1 MPKFHAIFMIAA
13 AVGAVACAP
22 RTKIPETRLQMP
34 SQLQSPLVSDAAV
47 EAQWWRQFDDDV
59 LNALIDD
66 AFTANRDIA
75 SAVARVTAARELAGA
90 VRAEQL
96 PFGGASATAARQHLS
111 AHEAGGDLSSRTGSR
126 VSNGLQIGWEA
137 DVFGRI
143 RAASRVAAANA
154 RALEQDVRAVQVA
167 VVAEVASA
175 YFELRGAEREL
186 VLIDELQSRAATH
199 TRVLRAQVEAGRTT
213 RLDLLRAQ
221 QVQEELA
228 TERAAV
234 IAVRDRAIY
243 RLASLTAHTE
253 PQWHVPAAPSR
264 EFRATALAIGTPMDL
279 LKRRPDVSGAEIRVV
294 AAAERAGISRAE
306 LYPRVDVSGNLGL
319 IAGSVGQL
327 TAASAASWLLAPRI
341 VWSFLDWP
349 QLRRRARAADALT
362 DAAFAEYE
370 QTLLRA
376 LEETRA
382 GISSYAAA
390 VEQLRASNQRSADA
404 TDALKIVE
412 AQYRE
417 GLVDSLA
424 RTLAERDA
432 IRANLAAT
440 RALTSQRQAIVD
452 VYRALGGGWQ

>member
-1 MPKFHAIFMIAA
+1 
-13 AVGAVACAP
+13 
-22 RTKIPETRLQMP
+22 
-34 SQLQSPLVSDAAV
+34 
-47 EAQWWRQFDDDV
+47 
-59 LNALIDD
+59 
-66 AFTANRDIA
+66 
-75 SAVARVTAARELAGA
+75 
-90 VRAEQL
+90 
-96 PFGGASATAARQHLS
+96 
-111 AHEAGGDLSSRTGSR
+111 
-126 VSNGLQIGWEA
+126 
-137 DVFGRI
+137 
-143 RAASRVAAANA
+143 
-154 RALEQDVRAVQVA
+154 
-167 VVAEVASA
+167 
-175 YFELRGAEREL
+175 
-186 VLIDELQSRAATH
+186 
-199 TRVLRAQVEAGRTT
+199 
-213 RLDLLRAQ
+213 
-221 QVQEELA
+221 
-228 TERAAV
+228 
-234 IAVRDRAIY
+234 
-243 RLASLTAHTE
+243 
-253 PQWHVPAAPSR
+253 
-264 EFRATALAIGTPMDL
+264 
-279 LKRRPDVSGAEIRVV
+279 
-294 AAAERAGISRAE
+294 
-306 LYPRVDVSGNLGL
+306 VSGNLGL